1 MESLLNYYV
10 VTSKIVADSTLPEDS
25 VKSLVDILSKGTV
38 IAHKNRFTKP
48 TGGLSI
54 IASFETYATFEDAV
68 GSIPIGPVNNGFTA
82 GISQLEE
89 ILDAETLSELQVTG
103 IIEATR
109 DSSIISFIIDNYD
122 IENNQ
127 QAILDIIDIGIVSYY
142 DPAKDLI
149 VLSGVE
155 TFLKYAE
162 AVGDPIWSNL
172 LKYNT
177 YGEAI

>member
-25 VKSLVDILSKGTV
+25 AKSLAAILSKGT
-38 IAHKNRFTKP
+38 IISIKDRFTKP

-54 IASFETYATFEDAV
+54 IASFETYVKFIDAIEP
-68 GSIPIGPVNNGFTA
+68 IPIGPVNNGFTT

-142 DPAKDLI
+142 DPEKDMV

-162 AVGDPIWSNL
+162 AVGTKPYDLL

-177 YGEAI
+177 YGE

>member
-25 VKSLVDILSKGTV
+25 AEALSRLLDKGTV
-38 IAHKNRFTKP
+38 IAPKNRFTKP

-54 IASFETYATFEDAV
+54 IASFETYAKFEEVV

-127 QAILDIIDIGIVSYY
+127 QAILDILDRGIVSYY
-142 DPAKDLI
+142 DPAKKLV

-162 AVGDPIWSNL
+162 AVEYPILSNL